1 MRQASNDNTETLV
14 ANARAEMASLE
25 QTRDNLLERLAN
37 ATLQN
42 PARAE
47 EYEAWVHPT
56 IEAAKEAVDQ
66 LAETAKTAVSVIE
79 AEAEL
84 ESANAAVLF
93 IFGEIAFIESISGLF
108 VIVFNLVVKFYL
120 NLSFRDNLKIFY
132 LVCKCELKTIITK
145 LRK

>member
-47 EYEAWVHPT
+47 EYEA
-56 IEAAKEAVDQ
+56 
-66 LAETAKTAVSVIE
+66 
-79 AEAEL
+79 
-84 ESANAAVLF
+84 
-93 IFGEIAFIESISGLF
+93 
-108 VIVFNLVVKFYL
+108 
-120 NLSFRDNLKIFY
+120 
-132 LVCKCELKTIITK
+132 
-145 LRK
+145 